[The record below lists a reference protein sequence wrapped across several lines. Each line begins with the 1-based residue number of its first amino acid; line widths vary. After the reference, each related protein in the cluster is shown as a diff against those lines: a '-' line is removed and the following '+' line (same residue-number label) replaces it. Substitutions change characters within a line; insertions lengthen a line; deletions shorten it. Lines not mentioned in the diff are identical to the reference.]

1 MLDRYFITLGAA
13 TTAGG
18 KVASASRF
26 ETIDGVPVAVEG
38 DVCWCP
44 HCLSEGVIRPDGP
57 RLSESIDGRQVA
69 LHDDLCI
76 CKCHPPPRLVAA
88 QTLLCQSIDSDWY
101 AGQVAAAVQAVAD
114 ANAAVIPPP
123 PQERLPLALV
133 DIGTQEPLA
142 NRPYRLELPTRV
154 VAGVLD
160 HEGRT
165 EPLSADE
172 RDAVLTGRA
181 ATTIT

>member
-1 MLDRYFITLGAA
+1 MLDRYFITLGAT

-18 KVASASRF
+18 KVASSSRF

-38 DVCWCP
+38 DICWCP
-44 HCLSEGVIRPDGP
+44 NCLSEGVIRADGP

-76 CKCHPPPRLVAA
+76 CNCHPSPRLVAA
-88 QTLLCQSIDSDWY
+88 QAFMCQSIDSDWY
-101 AGQVAAAVQAVAD
+101 ADQVAAAVQAVTD
-114 ANAAVIPPP
+114 ANAAAIPPP
-123 PQERLPLALV
+123 ADERLPLALV
-133 DIGTQEPLA
+133 DIGTHEPLA

-154 VAGVLD
+154 VEGMLD

-165 EPLSADE
+165 DPLSADE

-181 ATTIT
+181 ATIIA

>member
-1 MLDRYFITLGAA
+1 
-13 TTAGG
+13 
-18 KVASASRF
+18 
-26 ETIDGVPVAVEG
+26 
-38 DVCWCP
+38 
-44 HCLSEGVIRPDGP
+44 
-57 RLSESIDGRQVA
+57 
-69 LHDDLCI
+69 
-76 CKCHPPPRLVAA
+76 
-88 QTLLCQSIDSDWY
+88 LLCQSIDSDWY